1 MAKDDDALVPQQAN
15 LATVPPHSD
24 SGLDEAFEK
33 MSQLLQMAM
42 VCLQLQNDREADVT
56 ARAAEA
62 LYNESQ
68 RNAPPVDLLLLEILK
83 NLVILFVPLIRA
95 MVFQT
100 EGRYARAL
108 EELAKG
114 IAASNKGIATIEKYE
129 GLPDADQ
136 GVVQAFKPTFSIFP
150 VLFRGADAAIRA
162 EMIGYK
168 GNISHYTELLREA
181 VVEYRKAEQLP
192 PSQDQVFLAL
202 VNMCVSVAGRLETRI
217 EVFQSEPPRLPS
229 PTGEKIFIVHGHA
242 EGKWR
247 ELRDLLEDHLNLKT
261 IELADEPGAG
271 ETIINKFEEAAKD
284 CCYAFALIT
293 PDDFIEKEGKSYF
306 QARPNVLFELGW
318 FYGRFGRDRVC
329 IVKQGKTE
337 MPSDLAGILT
347 INFQT
352 NVSEGLLNIEREL
365 GRVGIT
371 GGARGKKAV
380 RRGTPPKRARR

>member
-1 MAKDDDALVPQQAN
+1 MDKDDALVPQQGN
-15 LATVPPHSD
+15 LATVPRQAD
-24 SGLDEAFEK
+24 TGLDEAFEK
-33 MSQLLQMAM
+33 MSQLLQAAM

-62 LYNESQ
+62 LYGESG
-68 RNAPPVDLLLLEILK
+68 RKASPEDLLLLEILK
-83 NLVILFVPLIRA
+83 NLVSLFVPLIRA
-95 MVFQT
+95 TVFQT

-108 EELAKG
+108 DELAKG
-114 IAASNKGIATIEKYE
+114 IAASNKGIATIEKY
-129 GLPDADQ
+129 GALPTADQ
-136 GVVQAFKPTFSIFP
+136 SVVQAFKPTFSIFP
-150 VLFRGADAAIRA
+150 VLFRGADAATRA
-162 EMIGYK
+162 EMVGYK
-168 GNISHYTELLREA
+168 GNIPHYTELLREA

-192 PSQDQVFLAL
+192 PSQDGVFLAL

-229 PTGEKIFIVHGHA
+229 PTGEKIFIIHGHA

-247 ELRDLLEDHLNLKT
+247 ELRDLLEDHLNQKT

-271 ETIINKFEEAAKD
+271 ETVIKKFEQAAED
-284 CCYAFALIT
+284 CCYAFALLT
-293 PDDFIEKEGKSYF
+293 PDDFIEKDGKSYF

-365 GRVGIT
+365 SRVGIT
-371 GGARGKKAV
+371 GAVRGKKAV